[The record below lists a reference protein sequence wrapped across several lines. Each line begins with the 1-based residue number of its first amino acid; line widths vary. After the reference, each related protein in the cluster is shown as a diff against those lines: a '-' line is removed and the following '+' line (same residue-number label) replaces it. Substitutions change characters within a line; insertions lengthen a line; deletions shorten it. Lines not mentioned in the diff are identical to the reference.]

1 MIVTKCFYVCSK
13 SDSHVCLETD
23 GRTIFLRDGDN
34 EDNYMS
40 HLEVDVEDMRKIM
53 QEADAINAGEDE

>member
-13 SDSHVCLETD
+13 TNDLVCMETD
-23 GRTIFLRDGDN
+23 GITIFLRDGED

-40 HLEVDVEDMRKIM
+40 HMEIDVEDMRKII
-53 QEADAINAGEDE
+53 QEADELKAGEAE